1 MVYLIIWVIT
11 HVPPNL
17 RVQTA
22 TSQVE
27 TPMTRH
33 YSPEGGAAHDG
44 GDEHLETVGDIGQHG
59 FSDEAYHNNLDD
71 AEDHQPQVEET
82 LVDAP
87 DCPPNPPSK
96 SLEVDAPGCDPK
108 PTAPVSS
115 KAGGPAPEALVATPC
130 RNAQTVGGA
139 SPGSTDLGTPSSM
152 GSIGD
157 KSEETPIPGE
167 LRLSEN
173 AINLRLHR
181 VMKLD
186 SKGSSRVSDEI
197 RKQFHCKKG
206 KLRLQQIFQS
216 CGFNPDRCD
225 KKLGWFYENPNPVVF
240 KAKIYCL
247 GLPVVVY
254 HGYSWFL

>member
-1 MVYLIIWVIT
+1 
-11 HVPPNL
+11 
-17 RVQTA
+17 
-22 TSQVE
+22 
-27 TPMTRH
+27 MTRH
-33 YSPEGGAAHDG
+33 YSPEGGAAHDR

-59 FSDEAYHNNLDD
+59 FSDEAYHNNPDD

-96 SLEVDAPGCDPK
+96 SPKKDEPKPSLEVDAPGCDPK
-108 PTAPVSS
+108 PTAS
-115 KAGGPAPEALVATPC
+115 KAGGPAPEGLVATPC
-130 RNAQTVGGA
+130 RNTPTVGGA
-139 SPGSTDLGTPSSM
+139 YPGSTDLGTPSSM
-152 GSIGD
+152 DSIGD
-157 KSEETPIPGE
+157 KSVETPIPGE

-186 SKGSSRVSDEI
+186 SKGNSRVGDEI

-225 KKLGWFYENPNPVVF
+225 KMLGCFY
-240 KAKIYCL
+240 
-247 GLPVVVY
+247 
-254 HGYSWFL
+254 